1 MLRTAAA
8 ETQGLILKT
17 VLTTDKQPN
26 LFSLHL
32 LKRLRKKEWCPSES
46 TCSTSLLGIDI
57 QMLELQF
64 CVSGLLIFSADS
76 TSALNPPKW
85 LSLLHKLPN
94 VHLFW
99 RVCLCVDLARAWES
113 KPRHWSL
120 GTVNS
125 AICYSTMG
133 TTKKTDFI
141 CSAAYGFHKDPVLQ
155 GAIAAASTSA
165 LPTGALGEWASK
177 PLICLSSLPPSL
189 YYSFT

>member
-17 VLTTDKQPN
+17 VFTTDKQPN

-76 TSALNPPKW
+76 TSALNPPQ
-85 LSLLHKLPN
+85 
-94 VHLFW
+94 VAFI
-99 RVCLCVDLARAWES
+99 VAQ
-113 KPRHWSL
+113 
-120 GTVNS
+120 T
-125 AICYSTMG
+125 AICA
-133 TTKKTDFI
+133 F
-141 CSAAYGFHKDPVLQ
+141 VL
-155 GAIAAASTSA
+155 
-165 LPTGALGEWASK
+165 K
-177 PLICLSSLPPSL
+177 SLFVRGSCKSL
-189 YYSFT
+189 RIEA